1 MEAVMLRNL
10 LVLAILAAFTCAAPG
25 AQGQDGRLT
34 TKQSAHDVA
43 ATVER
48 LVAAIEKRGAKVVA
62 KVDHAAAA
70 AGVGLE
76 LRPTTVVIF
85 GNPRLGTPLMQENQQ
100 VGLDLPLR
108 VLVWQDAAGKVQIG
122 YRTPDRLA
130 AEHGVTG
137 QGDLRKT
144 MAGALAAITD
154 EAAGP

>member
-1 MEAVMLRNL
+1 
-10 LVLAILAAFTCAAPG
+10 
-25 AQGQDGRLT
+25 
-34 TKQSAHDVA
+34 
-43 ATVER
+43 
-48 LVAAIEKRGAKVVA
+48 
-62 KVDHAAAA
+62 
-70 AGVGLE
+70 
-76 LRPTTVVIF
+76 
-85 GNPRLGTPLMQENQQ
+85 MQENQQ

-130 AEHGVTG
+130 AEHGITG

>member
-1 MEAVMLRNL
+1 MRRNL
-10 LVLAILAAFTCAAPG
+10 LVLAVIVIGAITGPAPR
-25 AQGQDGRLT
+25 AMGQDSRLT

-43 ATVER
+43 ATVDR
-48 LVAAIEKRGAKVVA
+48 LVVAIEKRGAKIVA

-85 GNPRLGTPLMQENQQ
+85 GNPKLGTPLMQENQQ

-108 VLVWQDAAGKVQIG
+108 VLIWQDAAGRVQIG

-130 AEHGVTG
+130 AEYSIAG
-137 QGDLRKT
+137 QGDLRKA

>member
-1 MEAVMLRNL
+1 MRRYL
-10 LVLAILAAFTCAAPG
+10 LVLAVIG
-25 AQGQDGRLT
+25 AITVVVPTAMGQGTQLT
-34 TKQSAHDVA
+34 TKQSVHDVA

-85 GNPRLGTPLMQENQQ
+85 GNPKLGTPLMQENQQ
-100 VGLDLPLR
+100 AGLDLPLR
-108 VLVWQDAAGKVQIG
+108 VLVWRDAAGRVQIG
-122 YRTPDRLA
+122 YQAPDRLA
-130 AEHGVTG
+130 AGYGITG
-137 QGDLRKT
+137 QGDLVKT

-154 EAAGP
+154 EAARP